1 MLLKDGNRYNLVM
14 NIQNAVL
21 GIVYFLIIVPIY
33 IAINSYSSS
42 SGSTLSQFL
51 PVFAIITAIFGGAIY
66 WLKKR
71 QN

>member
-1 MLLKDGNRYNLVM
+1 M

-21 GIVYFLIIVPIY
+21 GVVYFLVIIPIY
-33 IAINSYSSS
+33 IAINSYSGSA
-42 SGSTLSQFL
+42 GSTLSQFL
-51 PVFAIITAIFGGAIY
+51 PVFAVVTAIFAGAVY

>member
-14 NIQNAVL
+14 NIQNAAL

-33 IAINSYSSS
+33 IGINSYSGSA
-42 SGSTLSQFL
+42 GSTLSQFL